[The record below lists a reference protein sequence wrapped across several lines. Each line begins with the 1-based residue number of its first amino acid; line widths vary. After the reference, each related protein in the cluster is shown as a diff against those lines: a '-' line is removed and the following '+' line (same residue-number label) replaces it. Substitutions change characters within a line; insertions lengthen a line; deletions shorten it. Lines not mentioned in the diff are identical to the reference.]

1 LNHHHLPT
9 WGGVVQVLQQ
19 YAPRTVCRVEKGV
32 LPHPCAAGMKASIGM
47 PEGQTADYRLVLL
60 GGAGFHVKDF
70 GSHYEAHIDEVH
82 PDVNAIEHLRRDAPG
97 VFIASGAALG
107 AVIGRSVGTSKEAT
121 LAGAALGGL
130 FAALLT
136 SAREG

>member
-1 LNHHHLPT
+1 MNGYRQAT
-9 WGGVVQVLQQ
+9 WGSVIQLL
-19 YAPRTVCRVEKGV
+19 AHHSPRTVCRVEKGA
-32 LPHPCAAGMKASIGM
+32 LPHPLAAGMKRSIGM
-47 PEGQTADYRLVLL
+47 PEGQAADYRLVLL

-70 GSHYEAHIDEVH
+70 TTHYEAHIDEVH

-97 VFIASGAALG
+97 TFIASGVALG
-107 AVIGRSVGTSKEAT
+107 AIVGRGVGTSKEAA

-136 SAREG
+136 SAR